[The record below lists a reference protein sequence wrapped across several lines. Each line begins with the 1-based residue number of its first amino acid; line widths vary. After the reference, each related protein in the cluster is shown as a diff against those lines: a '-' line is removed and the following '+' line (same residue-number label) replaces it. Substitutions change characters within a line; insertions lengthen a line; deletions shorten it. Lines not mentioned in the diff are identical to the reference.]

1 MRRMMIWLGWGLLAL
16 VLLVISGLLLADHL
30 TPRTTGAPSTALPLQ
45 PAQTPI
51 DRELGPYLAAHPG
64 ETAATLLPDG
74 LDAFAARAASARLAG
89 RSLDLQYYMWHDDL
103 VGHLLAREVYAAA
116 ERGVRVR
123 LLLDD
128 INTKGLDPALLALD
142 AHPNIEVR
150 LYNPF
155 RNRSGAW
162 RLLEMVQRF
171 FSVNHR
177 MHNKAWI
184 ADGRVALV
192 GGRNIGNEYF
202 DADQRVNFR
211 DLDMLLLGPAVVDAS
226 AIFDDFWNSSAAVP
240 IAALNPQTP
249 EHLHALV
256 AALARECA
264 DASAQVYLDRV
275 AASPSAQRLAN
286 HELSPHWSANI
297 TVASDPPLKTKSADR
312 RGWLQPRL
320 AAHLGGVH
328 SEVLLIS
335 PYFVPGAQG
344 TATLLDLVRGG
355 ARVGVITNS
364 LAANDVPAVHG
375 GYERYR
381 RRLLNGNV
389 GLFEIRRHGP
399 VATHGLFG
407 SSGASLHTKAF
418 VIDGARGFVGSFN
431 LDPRSAN
438 LNTEMGVLF
447 DDPGLA
453 RDLRQEYL
461 RLAAPELSYQLR
473 RGADGSPQWL
483 DRSVQPPRVL
493 EHEPEA
499 GWWLRTI
506 TRAISWLP
514 IESQL

>member
-1 MRRMMIWLGWGLLAL
+1 MRRMMIWLGCGMFAL
-16 VLLVISGLLLADHL
+16 VLLMISGLLLADRL
-30 TPRTTGAPSTALPLQ
+30 TPRATGAPSSALPMQ

-51 DRELGPYLAAHPG
+51 DRELAPYLAVHPG

-155 RNRSGAW
+155 RNRSGVW

-192 GGRNIGNEYF
+192 GGRNIGDEYF
-202 DADQRVNFR
+202 DANRSVNFR
-211 DLDMLLLGPAVVDAS
+211 DLDMLLLGPAVADAS

-240 IAALNPQTP
+240 IEALNPQTP
-249 EHLHALV
+249 ENLHGLV
-256 AALARECA
+256 AALAHESA
-264 DASAQVYLDRV
+264 DAAAQVYLGRV
-275 AASPSAQRLAN
+275 AASPSAQRLTN
-286 HELSPHWSANI
+286 HELVPHWSANI
-297 TVASDPPLKTKSADR
+297 TVASDPPQKTKGADR

-320 AAHLGGVH
+320 AAHLDGMH
-328 SEVLLIS
+328 REVLLIS
-335 PYFVPGAQG
+335 PYFVPGKQG
-344 TATLLDLVRGG
+344 TATLLGLARGG
-355 ARVGVITNS
+355 TRVGVVTNS
-364 LAANDVPAVHG
+364 LAANDVPAVHS

-381 RRLLNGNV
+381 DRLLDGGV
-389 GLFEIRRHGP
+389 SLFEIRRHGP

-461 RLAAPELSYQLR
+461 RLAAPVLSYAVR
-473 RGADGSPQWL
+473 RGADGSTQWL
-483 DRSVQPPRVL
+483 DRSTQPPQVL
-493 EHEPEA
+493 EHEPDTS
-499 GWWLRTI
+499 WWLRTT

>member
-1 MRRMMIWLGWGLLAL
+1 MMIWLGWGLFAL
-16 VLLVISGLLLADHL
+16 VLLVTSGLLLADRL
-30 TPRTTGAPSTALPLQ
+30 TPRATGTPSTALPPE

-51 DRELGPYLAAHPG
+51 DRELAPYLAAHPG

-128 INTKGLDPALLALD
+128 INTQGLDPALLALD

-155 RNRSGAW
+155 RNRRGVW

-184 ADGRVALV
+184 ADGRIALV
-192 GGRNIGNEYF
+192 GGRNIGDEYF
-202 DADQRVNFR
+202 DANRSVNFR
-211 DLDMLLLGPAVVDAS
+211 DLDMLLLGPAVADAS

-240 IAALNPQTP
+240 IEALNPQTP
-249 EHLHALV
+249 ENLHRLV
-256 AALARECA
+256 AALAHECA
-264 DASAQVYLDRV
+264 DAAAQVYLDRV

-286 HELSPHWSANI
+286 RELSPHWSASI
-297 TVASDPPLKTKSADR
+297 TVASDPPLKTKAADR
-312 RGWLQPRL
+312 SGWLQPRL
-320 AAHLGGVH
+320 AAHLDGVH

-335 PYFVPGAQG
+335 PYFVPGKQG
-344 TATLLDLVRGG
+344 TATLLGLARGG
-355 ARVGVITNS
+355 TRVGVVTNS
-364 LAANDVPAVHG
+364 LAANDVPAVHS

-381 RRLLNGNV
+381 RQLLDGGV
-389 GLFEIRRHGP
+389 GLFEIRRRGP

-407 SSGASLHTKAF
+407 SGASLHTKAF

-447 DDPGLA
+447 DDASLA

-461 RLAAPELSYQLR
+461 RLAMPELSYQLR

-483 DRSVQPPRVL
+483 DRSVQPPLVL

-506 TRAISWLP
+506 TRLISWLP

>member
-1 MRRMMIWLGWGLLAL
+1 MRRVMIWLGWSVLAL
-16 VLLVISGLLLADHL
+16 LLLMLSGLLLADRL
-30 TPRTTGAPSTALPLQ
+30 TPRATGAPGTALPLQ
-45 PAQTPI
+45 PAQTAI
-51 DRELGPYLAAHPG
+51 DRELAPYLATHPG

-155 RNRSGAW
+155 RNRNGVW

-192 GGRNIGNEYF
+192 GGRNIGDEYF
-202 DADQRVNFR
+202 DAGSSVNFR
-211 DLDMLLLGPAVVDAS
+211 DLDMLLLGPAVADAS

-240 IAALNPQTP
+240 IEALNPQTP
-249 EHLHALV
+249 ENLHKLV
-256 AALARECA
+256 AALAHESA
-264 DASAQVYLDRV
+264 DATAQVYLKRV

-286 HELSPHWSANI
+286 RELSPHWSANI
-297 TVASDPPLKTKSADR
+297 VVASDPPLKTKSADR
-312 RGWLQPRL
+312 GGWLQPRL

-335 PYFVPGAQG
+335 PYFVPGSKG
-344 TATLLDLVRGG
+344 TATLLALVHAG

-364 LAANDVPAVHG
+364 LAANDVPAVHS

-381 RRLLNGNV
+381 SSLLAGGV
-389 GLFEIRRHGP
+389 SLFEIRRNGP

-461 RLAAPELSYQLR
+461 RLAAPALSYQLR
-473 RGADGSPQWL
+473 RSADGSTQWL
-483 DRSVQPPRVL
+483 DRATQPPQVL
-493 EHEPEA
+493 GHEPDA
-499 GWWLRTI
+499 GWWLRAI
-506 TRAISWLP
+506 TRVMSWLP

>member
-1 MRRMMIWLGWGLLAL
+1 MRRMMIWLGCGMFAL
-16 VLLVISGLLLADHL
+16 VLLMISGLLLADRL
-30 TPRTTGAPSTALPLQ
+30 TPRATGAPSSALPMQ

-51 DRELGPYLAAHPG
+51 DRELAPYLAAHPG

-155 RNRSGAW
+155 RNRSGVW

-192 GGRNIGNEYF
+192 GGRNIGDEYF
-202 DADQRVNFR
+202 DANRSVNFR
-211 DLDMLLLGPAVVDAS
+211 DLDMLLLGPAVADAS

-240 IAALNPQTP
+240 IEALNPQTP
-249 EHLHALV
+249 ENLHRLV
-256 AALARECA
+256 AALAHESA
-264 DASAQVYLDRV
+264 DAAAQVYLGRV
-275 AASPSAQRLAN
+275 AASPSAQRLTN
-286 HELSPHWSANI
+286 HELVPHWSANI
-297 TVASDPPLKTKSADR
+297 TVASDPPQKTKGADR

-320 AAHLGGVH
+320 AAHLDGMH
-328 SEVLLIS
+328 REVLLIS
-335 PYFVPGAQG
+335 PYFVPGKKG
-344 TATLLDLVRGG
+344 TATLLALARGG
-355 ARVGVITNS
+355 TRVGVVTNS
-364 LAANDVPAVHG
+364 LAANDVPAVHS

-381 RRLLNGNV
+381 DRLLDGGV
-389 GLFEIRRHGP
+389 SLFEIRRHGP

-461 RLAAPELSYQLR
+461 RLAAPVLSYAVR
-473 RGADGSPQWL
+473 RGADGSTQWL
-483 DRSVQPPRVL
+483 DRSTQPPQVL
-493 EHEPEA
+493 EHEPDTS
-499 GWWLRTI
+499 WWLRTT